1 MRIENVSRVLVLPFT
16 ITQKPQVPL
25 QVQHFSL
32 GLLFYIQD
40 FMLKRIEYS
49 IFKKRFSIFHFKI
62 FLNFFVENFNISE
75 NDIIIVGTVKE
86 LWYEQY
92 EPLCSYMQVSFI
104 LLYEILH
111 YYKI

>member
-1 MRIENVSRVLVLPFT
+1 
-16 ITQKPQVPL
+16 
-25 QVQHFSL
+25 
-32 GLLFYIQD
+32 
-40 FMLKRIEYS
+40 
-49 IFKKRFSIFHFKI
+49 
-62 FLNFFVENFNISE
+62 LNFFLENFNISE

-104 LLYEILH
+104 LLYEILY